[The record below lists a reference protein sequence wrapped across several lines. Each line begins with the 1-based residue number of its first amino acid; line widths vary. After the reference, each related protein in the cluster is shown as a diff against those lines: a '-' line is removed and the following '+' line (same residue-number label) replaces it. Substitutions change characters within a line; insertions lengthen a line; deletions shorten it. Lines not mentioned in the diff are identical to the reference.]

1 MLEADDPGGAELCSL
16 APVDWSAS
24 LAGMAL
30 LSAEFVLPAAEF
42 GPAELCSAAPPD
54 VSALPDGGTVAQP
67 LSRNIPI
74 DNLLRFSPRRRTR
87 YSEIV
92 RKKSN
97 KNGKEHT
104 R

>member
-1 MLEADDPGGAELCSL
+1 MHIL
-16 APVDWSAS
+16 AYFTRTLFHSD
-24 LAGMAL
+24 
-30 LSAEFVLPAAEF
+30 
-42 GPAELCSAAPPD
+42 
-54 VSALPDGGTVAQP
+54 DGGTQL